1 MIPYIRVKRRNQ
13 TVFVDVQPSDS
24 FLSVK
29 EKLGALFGLP
39 PAHIQL
45 WQGLNQV
52 GCLLLSPSPSPLD
65 PLPLTRRS
73 RSQKESKEFA
83 DAAALADHD
92 IQNDAI
98 VYMCWKK
105 ESTCAAVDP
114 SLHALVADLALGVTA
129 QTRTS
134 GRN

>member
-1 MIPYIRVKRRNQ
+1 MMIPYIRVKRRNQ

-52 GCLLLSPSPSPLD
+52 
-65 PLPLTRRS
+65 PLPS
-73 RSQKESKEFA
+73 VFH
-83 DAAALADHD
+83 AACPHFRPAH
-92 IQNDAI
+92 
-98 VYMCWKK
+98 
-105 ESTCAAVDP
+105 
-114 SLHALVADLALGVTA
+114 
-129 QTRTS
+129 
-134 GRN
+134 